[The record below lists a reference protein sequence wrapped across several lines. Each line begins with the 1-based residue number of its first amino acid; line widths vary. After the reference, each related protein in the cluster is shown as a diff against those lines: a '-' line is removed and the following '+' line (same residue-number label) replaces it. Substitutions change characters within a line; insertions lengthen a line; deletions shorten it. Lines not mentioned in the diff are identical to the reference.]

1 MRNAQIA
8 PPGYVL
14 PRRPGWQGGWNFK
27 AVCGAAVVFML
38 TASASTEWLAMTLG
52 NPIEM
57 GEPLFWFRGVG
68 AFQPFAGIR
77 LWSRYAA
84 SRLISSEVR
93 RDIWI
98 AFAATI
104 FFGLFLAW
112 IAYWFLSLIRDR
124 KDTDSLQNLHG
135 SAKWADRQAIKELG
149 LLDATDGVYIGG
161 WRDPNTQELRY
172 LIHSGSRA
180 RPSLQ
185 SLPSRSGK
193 GVSAIVGPSLVPVA
207 PERCCL
213 RSQRRKLGPDRRVSR
228 QDWPACTQVRA
239 YVARGELLLQP
250 SFRDSRWE
258 N

>member
-27 AVCGAAVVFML
+27 AVCGAAVVFVL

-52 NPIEM
+52 NPVEM

-68 AFQPFAGIR
+68 VFQPFAGIR
-77 LWSRYAA
+77 LWSRYAG

-104 FFGLFLAW
+104 ILGMFFAW

-135 SAKWADRQAIKELG
+135 SAKWADK
-149 LLDATDGVYIGG
+149 
-161 WRDPNTQELRY
+161 
-172 LIHSGSRA
+172 
-180 RPSLQ
+180 
-185 SLPSRSGK
+185 K
-193 GVSAIVGPSLVPVA
+193 G
-207 PERCCL
+207 
-213 RSQRRKLGPDRRVSR
+213 
-228 QDWPACTQVRA
+228 
-239 YVARGELLLQP
+239 
-250 SFRDSRWE
+250 